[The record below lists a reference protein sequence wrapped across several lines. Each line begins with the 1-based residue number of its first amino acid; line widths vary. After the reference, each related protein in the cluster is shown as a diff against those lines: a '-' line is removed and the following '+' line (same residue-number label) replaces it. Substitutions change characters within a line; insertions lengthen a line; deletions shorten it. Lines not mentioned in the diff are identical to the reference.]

1 VTLNSG
7 SNTLTLLSDITS
19 AIPATFTF
27 ASGGTDPVSAF
38 AFSSG
43 NGFDDLV
50 VANNGDGA
58 LALFEGGPNGLS
70 LASTLFEPDLPS
82 PTALAFSGM
91 TGGEVEFYA
100 ATEGREAAILVAL
113 SLGGSITP
121 SGPGETPGPLPVPAS
136 EAGVAQLVAIDD
148 SSLALVGSLLIVT
161 VATPS
166 GESGAGLPEIAA
178 ANVGAP
184 AGLGQ
189 SASLLAPEVSDALD
203 DPGNTLGQGL
213 LEEAPIAR
221 GKMTWERFVL
231 GTDEA
236 IERFTRQDKDKA
248 TTDQKPPP
256 APKPIENQDR
266 REEDKPEGQSGDAA
280 SDALALAAPDRV
292 FSRCQNNRAAAI
304 DEAIDC
310 LCNDESFAIARGVD
324 YYVTLRSGG
333 MTPKFAHKS
342 TSRRAIG
349 NAAAAPQL
357 VLGALLGG
365 WAFSGPASRWTQTRL
380 SRRRAR

>member
-1 VTLNSG
+1 
-7 SNTLTLLSDITS
+7 
-19 AIPATFTF
+19 
-27 ASGGTDPVSAF
+27 
-38 AFSSG
+38 
-43 NGFDDLV
+43 
-50 VANNGDGA
+50 
-58 LALFEGGPNGLS
+58 
-70 LASTLFEPDLPS
+70 
-82 PTALAFSGM
+82 M

-100 ATEGREAAILVAL
+100 ASEGREAAILVAL

-121 SGPGETPGPLPVPAS
+121 SGPGETPGLLPVPAP

-161 VATPS
+161 IETPS

-178 ANVGAP
+178 ANVAAP

-189 SASLLAPEVSDALD
+189 SASLQAPDVSDALA
-203 DPGNTLGQGL
+203 DPENSLGQGL

-236 IERFTRQDKDKA
+236 IERFTREDKDKA
-248 TTDQKPPP
+248 TTDQKPQP

-266 REEDKPEGQSGDAA
+266 RQEDKAEGQSGDAA
-280 SDALALAAPDRV
+280 SDALAIAAPGRV
-292 FSRCQNNRAAAI
+292 FNRDQHNRAAAI
-304 DEAIDC
+304 DEAIDR
-310 LCNDESFAIARGVD
+310 LCHDESCSIARSIEDRATVSG
-324 YYVTLRSGG
+324 GG
-333 MTPKFAHKS
+333 MTPKLTRKS
-342 TSRRAIG
+342 TSLHVIG

-365 WAFSGPASRWTQTRL
+365 WAFSGPASRWTQTQL
-380 SRRRAR
+380 SRRRARRDLSRFFTS